1 MDDEG
6 VRSRRAILE
15 PESVKAWCE
24 PATPQQEAQ
33 TLLCPAPD
41 GVLTADKVSP
51 RVNSVGNNDPNLIEP
66 LQELF

>member
-1 MDDEG
+1 M
-6 VRSRRAILE
+6 
-15 PESVKAWCE
+15 KAWCE